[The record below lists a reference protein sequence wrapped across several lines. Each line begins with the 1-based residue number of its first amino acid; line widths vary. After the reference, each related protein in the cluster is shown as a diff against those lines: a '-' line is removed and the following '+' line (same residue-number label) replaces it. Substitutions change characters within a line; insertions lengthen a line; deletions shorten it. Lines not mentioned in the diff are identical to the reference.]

1 MSNQEKTLFVGKHN
15 LIIGWFLK
23 KLRIAEYG
31 KNHKKYQWEDDE
43 WK

>member
-1 MSNQEKTLFVGKHN
+1 LGNIN

-23 KLRIAEYG
+23 KLRTAEYG
-31 KNHKKYQWEDDE
+31 KNHKKYQWGEDDE